1 MLAQAPGN
9 AQHLVAAWQQDRW
22 ADGGARALVS
32 ATSFD
37 GGASWVRTL
46 HPMSRCGGAVLGSSG
61 DFERATDPW
70 VDIGSDG
77 TAHMMGL
84 AFSGTSFA
92 GGSRNAMLAS
102 RSTDGGRNWSV
113 PQVLVQ
119 DGGTLFNDKNT
130 LTVDKLDPRFVYA
143 VWDRLEANGNGPTL
157 LARSIDAGTSWEPAR
172 EIYRPAPPAGGSAQ
186 TIGNRIVVLAGGAQ
200 RGLLVNVFTQIE
212 VSAGVARNTVR
223 VLRSAD
229 RGQSWSAAVTVGE
242 HRGVG
247 ASDAAT
253 GTAIRDGGIIPTIAA
268 GPDGSLWVAWQDSRF
283 AAGARDAI
291 ALSRSTDGGATWS
304 APVAA
309 GNSTAAVA
317 FTPTLHVRDDGL
329 AGLLYFDLRPNTADP
344 GTLLAAAWLATTR
357 DGSSWSELAVWNAF
371 DMSQAPRAGGL
382 FLGDYMGM
390 TSAGA
395 DFRPLLVLAGLDTSN
410 RTDVYLL
417 RTTPGVASAAAA
429 SDTAAATAQATM
441 DEADFRAR
449 RTAFTRRVLE
459 RSVPDWGRR
468 VGLAGAR

>member
-1 MLAQAPGN
+1 M
-9 AQHLVAAWQQDRW
+9 
-22 ADGGARALVS
+22 
-32 ATSFD
+32 
-37 GGASWVRTL
+37 
-46 HPMSRCGGAVLGSSG
+46 
-61 DFERATDPW
+61 
-70 VDIGSDG
+70 
-77 TAHMMGL
+77 
-84 AFSGTSFA
+84 
-92 GGSRNAMLAS
+92 
-102 RSTDGGRNWSV
+102 
-113 PQVLVQ
+113 
-119 DGGTLFNDKNT
+119 
-130 LTVDKLDPRFVYA
+130 
-143 VWDRLEANGNGPTL
+143 
-157 LARSIDAGTSWEPAR
+157 
-172 EIYRPAPPAGGSAQ
+172 
-186 TIGNRIVVLAGGAQ
+186 
-200 RGLLVNVFTQIE
+200 
-212 VSAGVARNTVR
+212 
-223 VLRSAD
+223 
-229 RGQSWSAAVTVGE
+229 
-242 HRGVG
+242 
-247 ASDAAT
+247 
-253 GTAIRDGGIIPTIAA
+253 
-268 GPDGSLWVAWQDSRF
+268 AWQDSRF

-417 RTTPGVASAAAA
+417 RTTPEVASAAAA
-429 SDTAAATAQATM
+429 ADTAAAMAQATI